1 MNTNLM
7 THLIQ
12 HLKHIV
18 LIFKQYYMY
27 LYTLFYLYVFQK
39 NTNNITQ
46 TPLPGP
52 RLVETQLSSS
62 K

>member
-7 THLIQ
+7 THWIQ

-27 LYTLFYLYVFQK
+27 LYTLFYLHVFQK
-39 NTNNITQ
+39 NTNDITQ
-46 TPLPGP
+46 TPLPNKP
-52 RLVETQLSSS
+52 
-62 K
+62 